1 MTEER
6 ELKDTLDAVYN
17 IVTAFQKSL
26 PDDFDDEMLCA
37 FILTIS
43 GMAHGLQNTAAY
55 LRYLSEVANTPE
67 AINIHHMDPIIH

>member
-6 ELKDTLDAVYN
+6 DLTETLDAVYD

-26 PDDFDDEMLCA
+26 PDDFDEEMLCA

-43 GMAHGLQNTAAY
+43 GMAHGLQNTSAY
-55 LRYLSEVANTPE
+55 LRYLSDVANTPE
-67 AINIHHMDPIIH
+67 SFNVHYMDPIIH

>member
-6 ELKDTLDAVYN
+6 ELKDTLDAVYDV
-17 IVTAFQKSL
+17 VTVFQKSL
-26 PDDFDDEMLCA
+26 PDDFDEEMLCA
-37 FILTIS
+37 FILTVV

-67 AINIHHMDPIIH
+67 SFTVHHMDHSIH